1 VNLFYSSNIPG
12 VLENISISQIQ
23 PFKFYYRNNDND
35 YEEIKDLQFSL
46 RQHGLLQPIVVRNL
60 GSFYEIVTGH
70 RRYKSCKALGW
81 RKILC
86 HVIDVT
92 DKEAFEISLMSNIQ
106 IKQLDPIEEAQ
117 AFDKY
122 LSNYRWGNISELAQK
137 IGKSRNYIYRR
148 LKLLNCPLEIITA
161 ISGTQI
167 EPSIAEELSSIK
179 DIVLKT
185 KLSNHVL
192 EKKYSCKQIR
202 QIIKALDYHEINDN
216 CYFDPEKNKE
226 DVCVDIV
233 GIDENTQKLFNKMI
247 ILLKNTIRSMT
258 PIIEDSEE
266 NWIIYNTFMQHKKM
280 IDAQIDILIK
290 EKKKI
295 K

>member
-179 DIVLKT
+179 DIVLKK
-185 KLSNHVL
+185 KLANHVL

-202 QIIKALDYHEINDN
+202 QIVKALDYHEINDN